1 MTDRT
6 QSVADTFPKLLGERV
21 RTGGNRPAMREKRYG
36 IWQTWTWKEYEGV
49 IRDFAHGLAELGF
62 KRGDKLAIIGDNRPR
77 LYAAMASAQ
86 CLGGFPVPAYP
97 DSVASEIQYVVEH
110 SEANFIVA
118 EDQEQVDKA
127 LEIRE
132 KCAFVQAIIYVDP
145 KGLRDY
151 DPELVLSF
159 ETLEERGRQL
169 AERDPEFLDQAIE
182 KGSGTDTAVIL
193 YTSGTT
199 GTPKGVVLSHD
210 NLLITSRNAAK
221 FDRVTSDTN
230 SLAYL
235 PMAWVGDNIF
245 SFSEAFV
252 AGFCVNCPESAAT
265 VMQDMREIG
274 PDFYFGP
281 PRIFENLLTMVMIR
295 MEDAGWIKRKM
306 FHYFMGVARRVGGRI
321 LDHQSVSPW
330 GRLLYGVGELLVF
343 GPLKNALGMSRVRV
357 AYTAGEAIGPELF
370 DFYRSLGI
378 NLKQLYGQTE
388 AAVFVTM
395 QSDGE
400 VRSETVGAAFPDVEL
415 KIAENGEV
423 LYRSPGVF
431 QEYYKNPQ
439 ATAETKTPDGWVKT
453 GDAGYV
459 NEEGH
464 LRIIDRAKDVGKMN
478 DGSMFAPK
486 FIENKLKFYQYI
498 KEAVTFG
505 DQKDY
510 ASAFINIDLDAVA
523 NWAERNNITYGG
535 YQEIASHDKVRG
547 LIEGCIMEVNE
558 NLAADSHLRSSQ
570 IQRFIILHKELDA
583 DDGELTRTR
592 KVRRRI
598 IAEKYGTLIDALYSD
613 QQHVK
618 VESQVTFEDGST
630 GSLHADLKIYDLPGL
645 KPMNEPLAAAS

>member
-1 MTDRT
+1 MTDRN
-6 QSVADTFPKLLGERV
+6 QSVADTFPKLLRERV
-21 RTGGNRPAMREKRYG
+21 RTGGDRPAMREKRYG
-36 IWQTWTWKEYEGV
+36 IWQTWTWKDYEGV
-49 IRDFAHGLAELGF
+49 IRRFAHGLSDLGF
-62 KRGDKLAIIGDNRPR
+62 KRGDKLTIIGDNRPR

-86 CLGGFPVPAYP
+86 CLGGIPVPAYQ
-97 DSVASEIQYVVEH
+97 DSVAGEIQYLVEH
-110 SEANFIVA
+110 SGAHFIVA

-132 KCAFVQAIIYVDP
+132 QCPFVQAIIYDNP
-145 KGLRDY
+145 RGLRDY

-159 ETLEERGRQL
+159 EALEERGRQL
-169 AERDPEFLDQAIE
+169 AERDPGFLDQAIDE
-182 KGSGTDTAVIL
+182 GSGADTAVIL

-199 GTPKGVVLSHD
+199 GTPKGVVLSHE
-210 NLLITSRNAAK
+210 NLLVTSRNAAE
-221 FDRVTSDTN
+221 FDRITADTN

-252 AGFCVNCPESAAT
+252 AGFCVNCPESGAT

-295 MEDAGWIKRKM
+295 MEDAGWIKRKL
-306 FHYFMGVARRVGGRI
+306 FHYFMGVARRAGGRI
-321 LDHQSVSPW
+321 LDHQSVSLW
-330 GRLLYGVGELLVF
+330 DRLLYGVGELLIF
-343 GPLKNALGMSRVRV
+343 GPLKNTLGMSRIRV

-395 QSDGE
+395 QLDGE
-400 VRSETVGAAFPDVEL
+400 VRSETVGTAFTDVEL
-415 KIAENGEV
+415 KIAENSEV

-431 QEYYKNPQ
+431 QEYYKDPE

-459 NEEGH
+459 DEEGH

-486 FIENKLKFYQYI
+486 YIENKLKFYQYI

-510 ASAFINIDLDAVA
+510 ASAFINIDLDAVS

-547 LIEGCIMEVNE
+547 LIEDCIAKVNE
-558 NLAADSHLRSSQ
+558 DLAADSHLRSSQ

-598 IAEKYGTLIDALYSD
+598 IAEKYGTLIDALYSG
-613 QQHVK
+613 QQHVE

-645 KPMNEPLAAAS
+645 KPMHESLAAAS